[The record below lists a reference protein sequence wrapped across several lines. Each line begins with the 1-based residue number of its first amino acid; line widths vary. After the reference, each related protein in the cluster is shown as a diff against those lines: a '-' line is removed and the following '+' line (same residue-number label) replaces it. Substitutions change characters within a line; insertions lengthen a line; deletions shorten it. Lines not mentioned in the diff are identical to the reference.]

1 MPTNQAQKNKKRILL
16 VDDHPVLRKGLVRL
30 IDSKEDFVVCGE
42 ASSAT
47 DAMAMIRT
55 LNPDLVIVDIGLPG
69 TSGIE
74 LTKTIRAE
82 FPKLPVLILS
92 MHEETLY
99 ATRALRAGAM
109 GYIVK
114 QDAIDNIAAAL
125 QEAFSGRRYL
135 SPVIAT
141 QLQHN
146 GPGNLPALTD
156 DPVSVLTDREFEIFE
171 LIGKGREVREI
182 SEALGVSPKT
192 VETHRTNIKDKLKLK
207 NARQVARL
215 AVQWLGQRG
224 VSVYI
229 LIAMS
234 GTLRHPGS
242 RLNSKLN

>member
-1 MPTNQAQKNKKRILL
+1 MTAKNASQNKKRILL

-30 IDSKEDFVVCGE
+30 IDSKDEFVVCGE
-42 ASSAT
+42 ASTAT
-47 DAMAMIRT
+47 DAMVLIGE

-92 MHEETLY
+92 MHEEALY

-114 QDAIDNIAAAL
+114 QDAIDNITPAL
-125 QEAFSGRRYL
+125 REALDGRQYL

-141 QLQHN
+141 QLQRN
-146 GPGNLPALTD
+146 GPGGKLDPSE
-156 DPVSVLTDREFEIFE
+156 DPVSLLTDREFEIFE

-182 SEALGVSPKT
+182 SDALGVSPKT
-192 VETHRTNIKDKLKLK
+192 VETHR
-207 NARQVARL
+207 
-215 AVQWLGQRG
+215 
-224 VSVYI
+224 
-229 LIAMS
+229 
-234 GTLRHPGS
+234 
-242 RLNSKLN
+242 